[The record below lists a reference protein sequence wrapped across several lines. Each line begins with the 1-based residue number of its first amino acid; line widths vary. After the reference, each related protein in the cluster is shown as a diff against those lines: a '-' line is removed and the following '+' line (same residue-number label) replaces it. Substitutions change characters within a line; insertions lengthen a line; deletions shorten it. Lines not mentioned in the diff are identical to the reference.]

1 MKGYAS
7 LVAQSVKYL
16 PSVQEIWVRSLYWED
31 PPENQIATHSSNLA
45 WKILWTGAWWVTVN
59 GVVRVGHN
67 LEAKSLPL
75 NLDCLHWQMRYSS
88 NDRGQSNR
96 LLLLSCF
103 SHVRLCA
110 TP

>member
-16 PSVQEIWVRSLYWED
+16 PSVQEIRVQSLYWED
-31 PPENQIATHSSNLA
+31 PLEKQIATHFSNLA

-67 LEAKSLPL
+67 LAAK
-75 NLDCLHWQMRYSS
+75 QIGRA
-88 NDRGQSNR
+88 
-96 LLLLSCF
+96 
-103 SHVRLCA
+103 HV
-110 TP
+110 